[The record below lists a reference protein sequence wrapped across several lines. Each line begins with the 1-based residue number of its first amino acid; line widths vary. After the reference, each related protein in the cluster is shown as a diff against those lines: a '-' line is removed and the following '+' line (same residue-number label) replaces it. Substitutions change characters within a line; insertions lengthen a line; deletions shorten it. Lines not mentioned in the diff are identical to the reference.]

1 MRRRATVAALL
12 VGALALGGAACS
24 GDDDNESSGENQVCS
39 AFAQVVSSIEDIQD
53 VNVHDEGTQAL
64 LVSVQQLNST
74 LAQLGREV
82 SDALQPAVE
91 QFQDDLGTVED
102 TLEEAGDQPTDAQL
116 DQVESEV
123 QTAVESARTAV
134 SSAGDNVPDCNL
146 TLD

>member
-24 GDDDNESSGENQVCS
+24 DDDNESSSENQVCS

-82 SDALQPAVE
+82 SDALKPAVE

-102 TLEEAGDQPTDAQL
+102 TLEEVGDQPTDAQL

-123 QTAVESARTAV
+123 TTAVASARAAV